1 MNATGL
7 PIPTSTP
14 TATPA
19 VASPPAAPAVA
30 PADFLLMLGQLLG
43 GAAAQNAA
51 GTAQSTTMA
60 TSTAAVG
67 SESEPAESDG
77 ADALAILSLPMMP
90 WSNPQN
96 QPAAAAADANGS
108 LGLVSLTA
116 GTGIAPGSAGND
128 ALLLASLTDAMKGD
142 DAGTSIQSNLSAQQS
157 LEAAQSLRP
166 ATAGD
171 AAGAR
176 ALHHPVGSSAWAD
189 ELATRMTLM
198 ADRGQ
203 HSASLR
209 LSPEHLGPLEVRIA
223 IRDDQA
229 SVWFGA
235 AHADTRAAIEQALPR
250 LRELFAANGMSLADA
265 GVFQDAPRDQPR
277 LSSGSFS
284 PEQSAATEA
293 DAIAQIGPI
302 RLGLLD
308 AYA

>member
-14 TATPA
+14 AATPA

-43 GAAAQNAA
+43 GATAQNAA
-51 GTAQSTTMA
+51 GTVKT
-60 TSTAAVG
+60 TSTAAAA

-96 QPAAAAADANGS
+96 QPAAPAADANGS

-198 ADRGQ
+198 TDRGQ

>member
-7 PIPTSTP
+7 PIPTSGAAP
-14 TATPA
+14 APAAT
-19 VASPPAAPAVA
+19 PPAAPAVA

-43 GAAAQNAA
+43 GATSQNAA
-51 GTAQSTTMA
+51 GAAKA
-60 TSTAAVG
+60 TSTAAPG

-77 ADALAILSLPMMP
+77 ADALAILSIVPMMP

-96 QPAAAAADANGS
+96 QPAAAAAAADVIGS
-108 LGLVSLTA
+108 LGLMSLPA
-116 GTGIAPGSAGND
+116 GAGGATGSAGND
-128 ALLLASLTDAMKGD
+128 ALLLASLADTLKSD
-142 DAGTSIQSNLSAQQS
+142 DTGASIQSNLSAQQS
-157 LEAAQSLRP
+157 LEAAQSLRA

-171 AAGAR
+171 AASTR

-189 ELATRMTLM
+189 ELGTRLTLM

-250 LRELFAANGMSLADA
+250 LRELFASQGISLADA
-265 GVFQDAPRDQPR
+265 GVFQDAPKEQPR
-277 LSSGSFS
+277 LSPDAFS
-284 PEQSAATEA
+284 PEQSAAMEA
-293 DAIAQIGPI
+293 DAIAQVGPI
-302 RLGLLD
+302 RLGLVD